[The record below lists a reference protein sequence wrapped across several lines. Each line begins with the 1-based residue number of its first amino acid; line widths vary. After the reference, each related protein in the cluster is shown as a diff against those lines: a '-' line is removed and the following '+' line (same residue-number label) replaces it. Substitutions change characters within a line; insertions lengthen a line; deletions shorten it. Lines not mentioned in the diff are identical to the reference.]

1 MNVYTCIA
9 SFFSSFYLQVVKSR
23 GHSPQCG
30 SLSVMGW
37 EGGGGTV
44 IGPPSG
50 ATCCCGDPAKNL
62 VKLSK
67 QMNKLY
73 LIKLQK

>member
-1 MNVYTCIA
+1 MALMNVYTCIA

-37 EGGGGTV
+37 EGGGELLLAHLV
-44 IGPPSG
+44 VPP
-50 ATCCCGDPAKNL
+50 AVVVTLPR
-62 VKLSK
+62 
-67 QMNKLY
+67 
-73 LIKLQK
+73 IW